1 MKRNHLQKRRQPARK
16 GFVDKLPTTLADISY
31 YASYYQENALV
42 NKVLKWCRLI
52 VRFGTGQVL
61 TLYYMLQAGEITMKE
76 KLLLAGAL
84 GYFLLPFDLIPDIAL
99 PLIGFTDDLA
109 VTSIVLRILHR
120 RITPAIREKA
130 RLRAATIFE
139 D

>member
-1 MKRNHLQKRRQPARK
+1 MMM
-16 GFVDKLPTTLADISY
+16 
-31 YASYYQENALV
+31 
-42 NKVLKWCRLI
+42 
-52 VRFGTGQVL
+52 
-61 TLYYMLQAGEITMKE
+61 YYMLQAGEITMKE

-130 RLRAATIFE
+130 RSRAATIFE